1 MYQLSDFLGAVSQDL
16 FALGIAL
23 ALGALI
29 GLQRGWLARDKA
41 AGQRVAGIRTHALLG
56 LLGGLSVQLGRELG
70 NWVPAILL
78 VMVAL
83 AGLAGFLMQNR
94 QQQDFS
100 ITSWVGQVLTFCFGA
115 LVVAGQPVIAA
126 AAAVVTA
133 TILDNKESIHRFL
146 KTLEANELDA
156 GLKLLLISVVV
167 LPLLPNE
174 GFGPGDVLNPR
185 EIWWMVVLIAAIGFI
200 GYFAMRFGGST
211 RGIMFTSL
219 FAGLSSST
227 ALTLHFSRLSRQ
239 SNSRQLSPLLAAGIL
254 IACGTMFPRILL
266 YAALIYPPL
275 LKELLIPVIVMG
287 GLLYGSA
294 ALIWWQH
301 SGSVNVSQPQ
311 GQNPLELR
319 SALLFGLLLVV
330 ILLLGEWLKNV
341 MGDAGVF
348 LLAAIS
354 GLTDVDAITLSL
366 TRMARE
372 DLMAATAVLAIIIA
386 AMVNNLFKASL
397 ALGIG
402 TVGLGTRV
410 LIPMLLSLSSGLA
423 VVFLR
428 M

>member
-100 ITSWVGQVLTFCFGA
+100 ITSWVGQGLTFCFGA

>member
-1 MYQLSDFLGAVSQDL
+1 MYQLSDFLGPVSQDL

-167 LPLLPNE
+167 LSLLPNE

-185 EIWWMVVLIAAIGFI
+185 EIWWLVVLIAAIGFI
-200 GYFAMRFGGST
+200 GYFAMRFGGSA

-227 ALTLHFSRLSRQ
+227 ALTLHFSRLSRE

-275 LKELLIPVIVMG
+275 LKELLIPVVVMG

-294 ALIWWQH
+294 ALIWWQNSE
-301 SGSVNVSQPQ
+301 SGNVSQPQ

-330 ILLLGEWLKNV
+330 ILLLGEWMKNM

-372 DLMAATAVLAIIIA
+372 DLTAATAVLAIIIA

-402 TVGLGTRV
+402 TLGLGIRV
-410 LIPMLLSLSSGLA
+410 LIPMLLSLSAGLA

>member
-174 GFGPGDVLNPR
+174 GLGRAMYSIPEKSGG
-185 EIWWMVVLIAAIGFI
+185 WWC
-200 GYFAMRFGGST
+200 S
-211 RGIMFTSL
+211 SL
-219 FAGLSSST
+219 QLVSS
-227 ALTLHFSRLSRQ
+227 
-239 SNSRQLSPLLAAGIL
+239 
-254 IACGTMFPRILL
+254 
-266 YAALIYPPL
+266 
-275 LKELLIPVIVMG
+275 
-287 GLLYGSA
+287 
-294 ALIWWQH
+294 
-301 SGSVNVSQPQ
+301 
-311 GQNPLELR
+311 
-319 SALLFGLLLVV
+319 V
-330 ILLLGEWLKNV
+330 ILLCV
-341 MGDAGVF
+341 SV
-348 LLAAIS
+348 
-354 GLTDVDAITLSL
+354 V
-366 TRMARE
+366 RH
-372 DLMAATAVLAIIIA
+372 AVSCLPACLQVSA
-386 AMVNNLFKASL
+386 HQ
-397 ALGIG
+397 
-402 TVGLGTRV
+402 
-410 LIPMLLSLSSGLA
+410 
-423 VVFLR
+423 LR
-428 M
+428 

>member
-1 MYQLSDFLGAVSQDL
+1 
-16 FALGIAL
+16 
-23 ALGALI
+23 
-29 GLQRGWLARDKA
+29 
-41 AGQRVAGIRTHALLG
+41 
-56 LLGGLSVQLGRELG
+56 
-70 NWVPAILL
+70 
-78 VMVAL
+78 
-83 AGLAGFLMQNR
+83 MQNR

-423 VVFLR
+423 VVF
-428 M
+428 

>member
-1 MYQLSDFLGAVSQDL
+1 MYQLSYFLGAVSQDL

>member
-423 VVFLR
+423 VVF
-428 M
+428 

>member
-1 MYQLSDFLGAVSQDL
+1 MYQLSDFLGPVSQDL

-133 TILDNKESIHRFL
+133 MILDNKETIHRFL
-146 KTLEANELDA
+146 KALEANELDA
-156 GLKLLLISVVV
+156 GLRLLLISVVM
-167 LPLLPNE
+167 LPLIPNE

-185 EIWWMVVLIAAIGFI
+185 EIWWLVVLIAAISFI
-200 GYFAMRFGGST
+200 GYFAMRFGGSA

-239 SNSRQLSPLLAAGIL
+239 SDSRQLSPLLAAGIL

-275 LKELLIPVIVMG
+275 LTELLIPVIAMG

-294 ALIWWQH
+294 AWIWWQH
-301 SGSVNVSQPQ
+301 SGSGNVSQPQ
-311 GQNPLELR
+311 EQNPLELR
-319 SALLFGLLLVV
+319 AALLFGLLLVV
-330 ILLLGEWLKNV
+330 ILLLGEWMKNV

-372 DLMAATAVLAIIIA
+372 DLTAATAVLAIIIA

-402 TVGLGTRV
+402 PFALGIRV
-410 LIPMLLSLSSGLA
+410 LIPMLLSLSAGLA

>member
-1 MYQLSDFLGAVSQDL
+1 MYQLSDFLGPVSQDL

-29 GLQRGWLARDKA
+29 GLQRGWLTRDKA

-167 LPLLPNE
+167 LP
-174 GFGPGDVLNPR
+174 
-185 EIWWMVVLIAAIGFI
+185 
-200 GYFAMRFGGST
+200 
-211 RGIMFTSL
+211 
-219 FAGLSSST
+219 
-227 ALTLHFSRLSRQ
+227 
-239 SNSRQLSPLLAAGIL
+239 
-254 IACGTMFPRILL
+254 
-266 YAALIYPPL
+266 
-275 LKELLIPVIVMG
+275 
-287 GLLYGSA
+287 
-294 ALIWWQH
+294 
-301 SGSVNVSQPQ
+301 
-311 GQNPLELR
+311 
-319 SALLFGLLLVV
+319 
-330 ILLLGEWLKNV
+330 
-341 MGDAGVF
+341 
-348 LLAAIS
+348 
-354 GLTDVDAITLSL
+354 
-366 TRMARE
+366 
-372 DLMAATAVLAIIIA
+372 
-386 AMVNNLFKASL
+386 
-397 ALGIG
+397 
-402 TVGLGTRV
+402 
-410 LIPMLLSLSSGLA
+410 
-423 VVFLR
+423 
-428 M
+428 

>member
-1 MYQLSDFLGAVSQDL
+1 MYQLSDFLGSVSQDL

-185 EIWWMVVLIAAIGFI
+185 EIWWLVVLIAAIGFI
-200 GYFAMRFGGST
+200 GYFAMRFGGSA

-287 GLLYGSA
+287 GFLYGSA

-402 TVGLGTRV
+402 TVGLGIRV

>member
-372 DLMAATAVLAIIIA
+372 DLMAAIAVLAIIIA

>member
-56 LLGGLSVQLGRELG
+56 LLGGLSIQLGRELG

>member
-294 ALIWWQH
+294 ALIWWQN

>member
-1 MYQLSDFLGAVSQDL
+1 MYQLSDFLGPVSQDL

-29 GLQRGWLARDKA
+29 GLQRGWLTRDKA

-94 QQQDFS
+94 QHQDFS

-185 EIWWMVVLIAAIGFI
+185 EIWWLVVLIAAIGFI
-200 GYFAMRFGGST
+200 GYFAMRFGGSA

-227 ALTLHFSRLSRQ
+227 ALTLHFSRLSKQ
-239 SNSRQLSPLLAAGIL
+239 ADSSQLSPLLAAGIL

-287 GLLYGSA
+287 SLLYGSA

-301 SGSVNVSQPQ
+301 SGSGNVSQPK

-319 SALLFGLLLVV
+319 AALLFGLLLVV
-330 ILLLGEWLKNV
+330 ILLLGEWMKNM
-341 MGDAGVF
+341 MGEAGVY

-372 DLMAATAVLAIIIA
+372 DLTATTAVLAIIIA
-386 AMVNNLFKASL
+386 AMVNNLFKAGL
-397 ALGIG
+397 ALSIG
-402 TVGLGTRV
+402 TRGVGIRV
-410 LIPMLLSLSSGLA
+410 LIPMLLSLSAGLA

>member
-115 LVVAGQPVIAA
+115 LVVDGQPVIAA

>member
-254 IACGTMFPRILL
+254 IACGTMFPRSLL

>member
-1 MYQLSDFLGAVSQDL
+1 MYQLSDFLGPVSQDL

-185 EIWWMVVLIAAIGFI
+185 EIWWLVVLIAAIGFI
-200 GYFAMRFGGST
+200 GYFAMRFGGSA

-227 ALTLHFSRLSRQ
+227 ALTLHFSRLSKQ
-239 SNSRQLSPLLAAGIL
+239 ADSSQLSPLLAAGIL

-275 LKELLIPVIVMG
+275 L
-287 GLLYGSA
+287 
-294 ALIWWQH
+294 
-301 SGSVNVSQPQ
+301 
-311 GQNPLELR
+311 
-319 SALLFGLLLVV
+319 
-330 ILLLGEWLKNV
+330 GEWMKNM
-341 MGDAGVF
+341 MGEAGVY

-372 DLMAATAVLAIIIA
+372 DLTATTAVLAIIIA
-386 AMVNNLFKASL
+386 AMVNNLFKAGL
-397 ALGIG
+397 ALSIG
-402 TVGLGTRV
+402 TRGVGIRV
-410 LIPMLLSLSSGLA
+410 LIPMLLSLSAGLA
-423 VVFLR
+423 LVFLR

>member
-1 MYQLSDFLGAVSQDL
+1 MYQLSDFLGSVSQDL

-83 AGLAGFLMQNR
+83 AGLAGFLMQSR

-100 ITSWVGQVLTFCFGA
+100 ITSWVGQVLTFFFVF
-115 LVVAGQPVIAA
+115 LVVAGQPVVAA
-126 AAAVVTA
+126 AAEVVTA

-185 EIWWMVVLIAAIGFI
+185 EIWWLVVLIAAIGFI
-200 GYFAMRFGGST
+200 GYFAMRFGGSA

-239 SNSRQLSPLLAAGIL
+239 SDSRQLSPLLAAGIL

-287 GLLYGSA
+287 SLLYGSA

-301 SGSVNVSQPQ
+301 FDSSNVSQPQ
-311 GQNPLELR
+311 GQNPLKLR

-330 ILLLGEWLKNV
+330 ILLLGEWMKNM

-372 DLMAATAVLAIIIA
+372 DLTAATAVLAIIIA

-402 TVGLGTRV
+402 TLGLGIRV
-410 LIPMLLSLSSGLA
+410 LIPMLLSLSAGLA

>member
-1 MYQLSDFLGAVSQDL
+1 MYQLSDFLGPVSQDL

-185 EIWWMVVLIAAIGFI
+185 EIWWLVVLIAAIGFI
-200 GYFAMRFGGST
+200 GYFAMRFGGSA

-227 ALTLHFSRLSRQ
+227 ALTLHFSRLSRE

-275 LKELLIPVIVMG
+275 LKELLIPVVVMG

-294 ALIWWQH
+294 ALIWWQNSE
-301 SGSVNVSQPQ
+301 SGNVSQPQ

-330 ILLLGEWLKNV
+330 ILLLGEWMKNM

-372 DLMAATAVLAIIIA
+372 DLTAATAVLAIIIA

-402 TVGLGTRV
+402 TLGLGIRV
-410 LIPMLLSLSSGLA
+410 LIPMLLSLSAGLA

>member
-185 EIWWMVVLIAAIGFI
+185 EIWWLVVLIAAIGFI

-287 GLLYGSA
+287 GFLYGSA

>member
-156 GLKLLLISVVV
+156 GLKLLRISVVV

>member
-266 YAALIYPPL
+266 YAALI
-275 LKELLIPVIVMG
+275 
-287 GLLYGSA
+287 
-294 ALIWWQH
+294 WWQH

>member
-1 MYQLSDFLGAVSQDL
+1 MYELSDFLSTVSQDL

-23 ALGALI
+23 ALGTLI
-29 GLQRGWLARDKA
+29 GLQHGWHARDKA

-56 LLGGLSVQLGRELG
+56 LLGGLSVQLSRELG
-70 NWVPAILL
+70 DWIPAILL
-78 VMVAL
+78 IMV
-83 AGLAGFLMQNR
+83 GLAGMTGLLIKNR

-100 ITSWVGQVLTFCFGA
+100 ITSWVGQMLTFCFGA

-133 TILDNKESIHRFL
+133 IILDNKESIHRFL

-167 LPLLPNE
+167 LPLLPDQ
-174 GFGPGDVLNPR
+174 GFGPGNVLNLR
-185 EIWWMVVLIAAIGFI
+185 EIWWLVVLIAAIGFI
-200 GYFAMRFGGST
+200 GYFAMRFGGSE
-211 RGIMFTSL
+211 RGILFTSL

-239 SNSRQLSPLLAAGIL
+239 SDSTQLSPLLAAGIL

-275 LKELLIPVIVMG
+275 LKDLLLPVIIMG
-287 GLLYGSA
+287 SLLYGA
-294 ALIWWQH
+294 AAWIWWQH
-301 SGSVNVSQPQ
+301 AGSGNVTQPK

-319 SALLFGLLLVV
+319 AALLFGLLLVV
-330 ILLLGEWLKNV
+330 ILLLGEWMKNL
-341 MGDAGVF
+341 MGDAGIY
-348 LLAAIS
+348 LLAAVS

-366 TRMARE
+366 TRMARD
-372 DLMAATAVLAIIIA
+372 DLTATTAVLAIIIA

-397 ALGIG
+397 ALSIG
-402 TVGLGTRV
+402 NRRIGLRV
-410 LIPMLLSLSSGLA
+410 LIPMLLSLSAGLA
-423 VVFLR
+423 VVLLR

>member
-100 ITSWVGQVLTFCFGA
+100 IASWVGQVLTFCFGA